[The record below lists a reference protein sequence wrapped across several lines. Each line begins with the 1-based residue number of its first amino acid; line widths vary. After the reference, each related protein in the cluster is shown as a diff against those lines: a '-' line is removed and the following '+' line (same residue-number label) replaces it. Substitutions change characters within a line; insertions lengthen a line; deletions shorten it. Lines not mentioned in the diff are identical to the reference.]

1 MDSEEEVVV
10 KEDPLPDHKIRY
22 SDLDFVYTKPIIK
35 SDLLKN
41 NKHNINIFIFIE
53 VDELFKECTL
63 EKDIALNLVKHLK
76 TMPEMRKLGINNLI
90 FYIKIHFR

>member
-35 SDLLKN
+35 SD
-41 NKHNINIFIFIE
+41 
-53 VDELFKECTL
+53 
-63 EKDIALNLVKHLK
+63 
-76 TMPEMRKLGINNLI
+76 
-90 FYIKIHFR
+90 